1 MVSVAPEVRSEAV
14 TSDEIRRIGS
24 RTDSES
30 KFVGLF
36 LREIAAQLAEQNQ
49 QIRDDRLQRKVWRDE
64 DQIANKA
71 RDAMMT
77 QITGMQQKLAAP
89 MDQIANKARDAM
101 MTQITGMQQKLAAPM
116 IAPAV
121 RVDFPGTVQHLGCII
136 REPDGAYKIATN
148 QGGLLELS
156 EADFQRI
163 FAPPIESKA

>member
-1 MVSVAPEVRSEAV
+1 MTGE
-14 TSDEIRRIGS
+14 EIRQRLSIDAAAILNAENQWPKV
-24 RTDSES
+24 RAVFEIE
-30 KFVGLF
+30 L
-36 LREIAAQLAEQNQ
+36 LAEIAAQLAEQNQ

-77 QITGMQQKLAAP
+77 QITGMQQKV
-89 MDQIANKARDAM
+89 
-101 MTQITGMQQKLAAPM
+101 AAPM

-156 EADFQRI
+156 VADFQRL
-163 FAPPIESKA
+163 FSPPVDKEVKPQ

>member
-1 MVSVAPEVRSEAV
+1 MVSVAPEVRGEAV
-14 TSDEIRRIGS
+14 TSDEIRKIGS

-49 QIRDDRLQRKVWRDE
+49 QIRDERLQRKVWRDE

-89 MDQIANKARDAM
+89 MNQM
-101 MTQITGMQQKLAAPM
+101 
-116 IAPAV
+116 AV

-148 QGGLLELS
+148 QGQLIELS

-163 FAPPIESKA
+163 FAPPIESKAKPQ

>member
-77 QITGMQQKLAAP
+77 QITGMQQKV
-89 MDQIANKARDAM
+89 
-101 MTQITGMQQKLAAPM
+101 AAPM

-156 EADFQRI
+156 VADFQRL
-163 FAPPIESKA
+163 FSPPVDKEVKPQ

>member
-1 MVSVAPEVRSEAV
+1 MVSVAPEVRGEAV
-14 TSDEIRRIGS
+14 TSDEIRKIGS

-77 QITGMQQKLAAP
+77 QITGMQQKV
-89 MDQIANKARDAM
+89 
-101 MTQITGMQQKLAAPM
+101 AAPM

-156 EADFQRI
+156 VADFQRL
-163 FAPPIESKA
+163 FSPPVDKEVKPQ

>member
-89 MDQIANKARDAM
+89 M
-101 MTQITGMQQKLAAPM
+101 

-156 EADFQRI
+156 VADFQRL
-163 FAPPIESKA
+163 FSPPVDKEVKPQ

>member
-1 MVSVAPEVRSEAV
+1 MVSVAPEVRSEAM

-89 MDQIANKARDAM
+89 M
-101 MTQITGMQQKLAAPM
+101 

-156 EADFQRI
+156 VADFQRL
-163 FAPPIESKA
+163 FSPPVDKEVKPQ

>member
-1 MVSVAPEVRSEAV
+1 MVSVAPEVRGEAV

-49 QIRDDRLQRKVWRDE
+49 EIRDDRLQRKVWRDE

-89 MDQIANKARDAM
+89 M
-101 MTQITGMQQKLAAPM
+101 T
-116 IAPAV
+116 APA
-121 RVDFPGTVQHLGCII
+121 PSSTS
-136 REPDGAYKIATN
+136 AAS
-148 QGGLLELS
+148 S
-156 EADFQRI
+156 ENRTEHTRL
-163 FAPPIESKA
+163 PPIKASS

>member
-77 QITGMQQKLAAP
+77 QITGMQQKV
-89 MDQIANKARDAM
+89 
-101 MTQITGMQQKLAAPM
+101 AAPM

-136 REPDGAYKIATN
+136 REPDGAYKITTN

-156 EADFQRI
+156 VADFQRL
-163 FAPPIESKA
+163 FSPPVDKEV